1 MEIRQLEAFAAV
13 YTAGSVTA
21 GARLLD
27 RSQPMVSRQIQ
38 DLENELGFTLFT
50 RTRPMVTLTEQG
62 RQLYE
67 EVRHVLAGLQQLE
80 IRSREIAQGE
90 THPLRLASTY
100 ALGSTLVPAVV
111 GLLEQEQPVFAHRM
125 VIESL
130 APAGV
135 VRAVEEAEAD
145 IGLVSLPVDLGRC
158 QVECSGQAP
167 CVLALPEWH
176 PLANHETVDIDELG
190 NATVIVLSNRSRM
203 RYRMSTALLNTGSD
217 ARPRRHI
224 ETTSSVNALMMVR
237 QGVGVAL
244 VDPFTATFMPMA
256 GVVYRPINKYVPYLM
271 GVITHRDRPLS
282 DEIRCLIQ
290 ALWHFATTRVPH
302 FVESGNDGQP
312 TAVDPAEVTGKTD
325 EATENTD

>member
-62 RQLYE
+62 RQLYD

-90 THPLRLASTY
+90 VHPLRLVSTY

-111 GLLEQEQPVFAHRM
+111 GVLEKEQPAFAHRM
-125 VIESL
+125 YIESMP
-130 APAGV
+130 PAAV
-135 VRAVEEAEAD
+135 VRAIEEAEAD

-167 CVLALPEWH
+167 CVLALPDWH
-176 PLANHETVDIDELG
+176 PLASQETVDIDTLG
-190 NATVIVLSNRSRM
+190 EGTAIVLSNRSRM
-203 RYRMSTALLNTGSD
+203 RYRMSTALLNTGTEGR
-217 ARPRRHI
+217 ARRHI
-224 ETTSSVNALMMVR
+224 ETTSSVNAVMMVR
-237 QGVGVAL
+237 EGVGVAL
-244 VDPFTATFMPMA
+244 VDPFTAALMPMA
-256 GVVYRPINKYVPYLM
+256 GVTYRPINKYVPYLM

-282 DEIRCLIQ
+282 DEIRRLIQ
-290 ALWHFATTRVPH
+290 AFWQFATTRVPH
-302 FVESGNDGQP
+302 FVDSGTDGQP
-312 TAVDPAEVTGKTD
+312 TAVDPAELANKAEDSVLDTD
-325 EATENTD
+325 